1 MFFRRRRGAA
11 APSASTVKTELLAIV
26 REHLPDEADEEEIR
40 ILAAVA
46 ALVACVAYADGEYHA
61 DEVRA
66 VRRMF
71 DRVHDLPPRGVEA
84 MMALLDERIADLARG
99 EVHEHARL
107 LKRGLVREARVEI
120 LDVLMDL
127 AAADGEITIQE
138 TELIRR
144 ITNLMGLDPNDY
156 VRAQSRHRD
165 KLSVL
170 QGD

>member
-1 MFFRRRRGAA
+1 MFFKRRRAA
-11 APSASTVKTELLAIV
+11 DAPSASTVKAELLSIV
-26 REHLPDEADEEEIR
+26 REHLPDEADEEEVR

-61 DEVRA
+61 DEVRT

-84 MMALLDERIADLARG
+84 MMALLDARIADLARG
-99 EVHEHARL
+99 ETHEHARL
-107 LKRGLVREARVEI
+107 LKKGLTREARVEV
-120 LDVLMDL
+120 LDVLMDV
-127 AAADGEITIQE
+127 AAADGQITIQE
-138 TELIRR
+138 TEMIRR
-144 ITNLMGLDPNDY
+144 ITNLMGLDHNDY

-170 QGD
+170 RDE

>member
-1 MFFRRRRGAA
+1 MFFRRRRADS
-11 APSASTVKTELLAIV
+11 PSASTVNDELLGIV
-26 REHLPDEADEEEIR
+26 REHLPDEADEEEVC

-46 ALVACVAYADGEYHA
+46 ALVACVAYADGVYHA

-107 LKRGLVREARVEI
+107 LKQGLTREARAEV
-120 LDVLMDL
+120 LDVLMDV
-127 AAADGEITIQE
+127 AAADGQISILE
-138 TELIRR
+138 TELLRR

-156 VRAQSRHRD
+156 VHAQSRHRD
-165 KLSVL
+165 KLAVL